1 MNSFITRKISFLLL
15 LLFLNHP
22 ETCSAFRIPFALQ
35 ITKCSTVAFWSSRS
49 ISNSDQKTTT
59 APLTKGGI
67 LSTTTSLDAGTRR
80 KNNNSKVAT
89 FKNIE
94 EVLECFKEEPI
105 GVLFGTKSCGPCHS
119 MKEEMKQIHSTF
131 GNELL
136 LFDVD
141 IDRWPSVAS
150 KMNVI
155 MAPTLLVFQQGQVQ
169 LRLEGMLPA
178 ETILKELSAYLGHS

>member
-1 MNSFITRKISFLLL
+1 MNSFITRIIYFLQFLI
-15 LLFLNHP
+15 LFLNP
-22 ETCSAFRIPFALQ
+22 STTTSAVRIPFALP
-35 ITKCSTVAFWSSRS
+35 ITKCSTISFWSS
-49 ISNSDQKTTT
+49 QTKTLITE
-59 APLTKGGI
+59 GGI
-67 LSTTTSLDAGTRR
+67 VSSSTTSLNAAIGR
-80 KNNNSKVAT
+80 KGNKNHKRKVAT

-94 EVLECFKEEPI
+94 EVLESFYEEPI

-119 MKEEMKQIHSTF
+119 MKEEMKQVHSTF

-141 IDRWPSVAS
+141 IDRWPSVAN

-178 ETILKELSAYLGHS
+178 ETILKELRSFLGHS